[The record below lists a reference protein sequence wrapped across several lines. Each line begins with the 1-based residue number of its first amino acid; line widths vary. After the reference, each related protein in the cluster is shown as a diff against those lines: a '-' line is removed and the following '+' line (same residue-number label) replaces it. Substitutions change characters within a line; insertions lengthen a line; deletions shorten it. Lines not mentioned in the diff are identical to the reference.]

1 MTETPLPLLAADVAH
16 TTAAETGIPEV
27 LSNVNL
33 FRVLL
38 NDAGAARV
46 MAAVIKELTI
56 GGSLDP
62 RLKELAILRVGW
74 RLGAMYEWSNHYP
87 IARRSGVTDEEVLAV
102 REGADDSRLD
112 TTAQAVVRL
121 VDEVLDHVVVAP
133 STLTEARRALK
144 DDPALLELLV
154 LPGLYRTIA
163 TVLQTL
169 DIPLEEGR
177 EPWPPDGVTPA
188 P

>member
-1 MTETPLPLLAADVAH
+1 MTETPLPLLAPDVAH
-16 TTAAETGIPEV
+16 TAAAEAGIPEI
-27 LSNVNL
+27 LANVNL

-38 NDAGAARV
+38 NDPGVARV
-46 MAAVIKELTI
+46 IAAVIKELTM

-74 RLGAMYEWSNHYP
+74 RMGALYEWSNHYP
-87 IARRSGVTDEEVLAV
+87 IARRVGVSEDEILAT
-102 REGADDSRLD
+102 REGPGDARLD
-112 TTAQAVVRL
+112 PGARAVLTL
-121 VDEVLDHVVVAP
+121 VDEVLDSHVVSP
-133 STLTEARRALK
+133 STLAAARGALR

-154 LPGLYRTIA
+154 IPGLYRTIA

-177 EPWPPDGVTPA
+177 QPWPPDGAKPA
-188 P
+188 D

>member
-1 MTETPLPLLAADVAH
+1 MTESPMPPLASDVAH
-16 TTAAETGIPEV
+16 VAAAESGVPEI

-38 NDAGAARV
+38 RNPGVARV
-46 MAAVIKELTI
+46 MAAVIKEVTM

-74 RLGAMYEWSNHYP
+74 RMGALYEWSNHVP
-87 IARRSGVTDEEVLAV
+87 IARRTGVTEPEILAV
-102 REGADDSRLD
+102 REGPDDTRLD
-112 TTAQAVVRL
+112 PVARAVLAVV
-121 VDEVLDHVVVAP
+121 DEALDHHLVAP
-133 STLTEARRALK
+133 STLAAARLALH

-154 LPGLYRTIA
+154 IPGLYRTIA

-169 DIPLEEGR
+169 DVPLEEGR
-177 EPWPPDGVTPA
+177 EFWPPDGVTPA
-188 P
+188 H

>member
-1 MTETPLPLLAADVAH
+1 MTETPLPPLAADVAH
-16 TTAAETGIPEV
+16 TAAAETGIPEV

-38 NDAGAARV
+38 HDPGVARV
-46 MAAVIKELTI
+46 MAAVIKEMTLA
-56 GGSLDP
+56 GSLDP

-74 RLGAMYEWSNHYP
+74 RLGAMYEWSNHYL
-87 IARRSGVTDEEVLAV
+87 IAKRTGVTDDEIMAV
-102 REGADDSRLD
+102 RQGPDDTRLD
-112 TTAQAVVRL
+112 AAARAALQV
-121 VDEVLDHVVVAP
+121 VDEVLDHHIVAP
-133 STLTEARRALK
+133 STLSAARLALR

-169 DIPLEEGR
+169 DVPLEDGR
-177 EPWPPDGVTPA
+177 EPWPPDGVIPTA
-188 P
+188 